1 MRGFPSAFEMGQPL
15 TEIQVYP
22 GAMETTSLSD
32 LKSHLSEYADRA
44 EREHEQFMITRN
56 GRPAVVMISADEWES
71 LQETLF
77 WLSQPGIHEDL
88 AEAEAD
94 VAAGRTFDETQ
105 VRRSLGLP
113 PRP

>member
-1 MRGFPSAFEMGQPL
+1 
-15 TEIQVYP
+15 
-22 GAMETTSLSD
+22 METTSLSD

-44 EREHEQFMITRN
+44 ESQHEQFTITRN
-56 GRPAVVMISADEWES
+56 GRPSVVLVSAVEWES

-77 WLSQPGIHEDL
+77 WLSQPDIQESL

-94 VAAGRTFDETQ
+94 VTAGRIYNETE

-113 PRP
+113 SKA